1 MQNYASIAVLEQID
15 DSNISIWKV
24 SVSNDGAELSGAWV
38 FDNQEFESN
47 IGILANDL
55 IVEVNVSLPNR
66 ILLNQYVF
74 HKVNINDFLNEARV
88 DAENG
93 MTAFE
98 GFVKENEKK
107 YKEYM
112 AVEASARKLLPKVQK
127 KQLVSPE
134 FRIWPKTLEFKY
146 SREFLEANGK
156 AGLITNDKE
165 LLSSNLASARALQL
179 LIQMWQSD
187 EVERKNR
194 IYMEDQSAEVTILPR
209 CWLSKLTI

>member
-1 MQNYASIAVLEQID
+1 MQNYASIALLEQID
-15 DSNISIWKV
+15 DSNISVWKV

-47 IGILANDL
+47 IAILANDL
-55 IVEVNVSLPNR
+55 IIEVKISPPNS
-66 ILLNQYVF
+66 ILLNQYAS
-74 HKVNINDFLNEARV
+74 HKVNISDFLSEARV

-127 KQLVSPE
+127 KQLISPT
-134 FRIWPKTLEFKY
+134 FRIWPKTLEFKH
-146 SREFLEANGK
+146 SKEFLTANGK
-156 AGLITNDKE
+156 AGLITNDRE
-165 LLSSNLASARALQL
+165 FLSSNLASARAVQL

-209 CWLSKLTI
+209 CWLSKLAV

>member
-1 MQNYASIAVLEQID
+1 MLNYASIALLEQID

-38 FDNQEFESN
+38 FNNQDFENN
-47 IGILANDL
+47 IGILADNL
-55 IVEVNVSLPNR
+55 ILEIKVSIPNSV
-66 ILLNQYVF
+66 LLNQFAV
-74 HKVNINDFLNEARV
+74 HKVNISDFLHEAIS

-93 MTAFE
+93 MAAFE
-98 GFVKENEKK
+98 GFVRENEKK

-112 AVEASARKLLPKVQK
+112 AVEASARKQLPKVQK

-134 FRIWPKTLEFKY
+134 FKIWPKTLEFAQSK
-146 SREFLEANGK
+146 EFLEANGK

-165 LLSSNLASARALQL
+165 YLSSNLASARAIQL
-179 LIQMWQSD
+179 LIQMWQFD

-209 CWLSKLTI
+209 CWLSKLAI

>member
-1 MQNYASIAVLEQID
+1 MLNYASIALLEQID
-15 DSNISIWKV
+15 DSNISVWKV

-38 FDNQEFESN
+38 FNNQEFENN
-47 IGILANDL
+47 IGILANNL
-55 IVEVNVSLPNR
+55 ILEIKVSMPNSV
-66 ILLNQYVF
+66 LLNQFAV
-74 HKVNINDFLNEARV
+74 HKVNISDFLNEARS

-98 GFVKENEKK
+98 GFVRENEKK

-112 AVEASARKLLPKVQK
+112 AVEASARKNLPKVQK

-134 FRIWPKTLEFKY
+134 FRIWPKTLELTQSK
-146 SREFLEANGK
+146 EFLEANGK

-165 LLSSNLASARALQL
+165 YLSSNLASARAIQL

-209 CWLSKLTI
+209 CWLSKLTV